1 MHTVLLSQRAER
13 AVDGPDRP
21 DWISGQVVSGGKS
34 RDRVER
40 CRTFARRRHLDV

>member
-21 DWISGQVVSGGKS
+21 DWISGQVVNRGIELNGAGPLHK
-34 RDRVER
+34 DGIW
-40 CRTFARRRHLDV
+40 T